1 MTEAFVRIF
10 NMSISAS
17 WIVLVVLV
25 LRGMLRKAP
34 RWTIV
39 LLWGVVALRLV
50 CPISLESGMSLL
62 PSAETISPQILTEP
76 FAGIHSG
83 IDLVDNAVNPVIRDA
98 YTVTDVEKSG
108 HTFVLGV
115 KFFSRIWVCGM
126 IALSV
131 YTVFSYDRLRRKV
144 ATAVRYRENIYQ
156 SEYVTSPFILGVLR
170 PRIYVPY
177 DMEAQELTHVLAHER
192 AHISR
197 GDHWWKPLG
206 YVLLAIHWFNPL
218 MWLAYTMLCRDIELA
233 CDEKVIRELNSEQ
246 RADYTQ
252 ALLACSVS
260 HRSIAAC
267 PLAFGEVG
275 VKDRVRSVMQYKKPG
290 FWMLFLAILACLGVM
305 VCFLTNPKRASFTIR
320 IVVPAGS
327 EEPFVYSEEEIS
339 PLKNYVIVSSGEGL
353 GDTEVIL
360 KPVYVEYE
368 NVYEPAI
375 YMTPGMPVKLF
386 AEKGGWFKIGIN
398 MQNPTQQDKE
408 VFVEV
413 KYVEVRIADGAEVSY
428 DKNQVDW
435 VVNPFA
441 SKALCVRIE
450 ETEPGESTEPKYNWF
465 DITPFENVT
474 LPGVNTAEFS
484 IERVSDFVQI
494 TFETP
499 LYQDGYETHGL
510 QMKLG
515 EWIRLTTKKDGGTAY
530 TFYFADWSEMYAD
543 KIHTITVQNYT
554 AQEIGRGEGRPL
566 VKMTEEDAQ
575 TLLEIVGEVTEK
587 HQGSTDC
594 LRDCAINI
602 NGRLFYYH
610 SSCGT
615 VYEPNLAV
623 MSTLSSKEVADPGIS
638 YHLTEAQ
645 QAEVNEILKKYI
657 TLQE

>member
-1 MTEAFVRIF
+1 MTEAFVQIV

-17 WIVLVVLV
+17 WVVLAVLV
-25 LRGMLRKAP
+25 LRGVLRKAP
-34 RWTIV
+34 KWTMV
-39 LLWGVVALRLV
+39 LLWGIVALRLV
-50 CPISLESGMSLL
+50 CPITMESAMSLL

-98 YTVTDVEKSG
+98 YTITEIEKSG
-108 HTFVLGV
+108 QTFVLGV
-115 KFFSRIWVCGM
+115 RFFSRIWVCGM
-126 IALSV
+126 VALSI
-131 YTVFSYDRLRRKV
+131 YTMFSYSKLRRKV

-170 PRIYVPY
+170 PRIYVSY
-177 DMEAQELTHVLAHER
+177 GMEPQQLAHVLAHER
-192 AHISR
+192 AHIHR

-206 YVLLAIHWFNPL
+206 YLLLMIHWFNPL
-218 MWLAYTMLCRDIELA
+218 MWLAYTLFCRDMELA

-252 ALLACSVS
+252 ALLSLSVS

-290 FWMLFLAILACLGVM
+290 FWLIVLAVLACLGVA
-305 VCFLTNPKRASFTIR
+305 VCFLTDPKQDSFTIR

-339 PLKNYVIVSSGEGL
+339 PREDYVIVSSGEGL

-398 MQNPTQQDKE
+398 MQNPTDQDKE

-413 KYVEVRIADGAEVSY
+413 KYVEVRIADEAGPYPEKETILSGENAT
-428 DKNQVDW
+428 DW
-435 VVNPFA
+435 N
-441 SKALCVRIE
+441 
-450 ETEPGESTEPKYNWF
+450 
-465 DITPFENVT
+465 ENI
-474 LPGVNTAEFS
+474 G
-484 IERVSDFVQI
+484 ERVNA
-494 TFETP
+494 E
-499 LYQDGYETHGL
+499 
-510 QMKLG
+510 
-515 EWIRLTTKKDGGTAY
+515 
-530 TFYFADWSEMYAD
+530 YAD
-543 KIHTITVQNYT
+543 KMYYTIRIQNYT
-554 AQEIGRGEGRPL
+554 AQEIGRGEERPL
-566 VKMTEEDAQ
+566 VDMAEEDAQ
-575 TLLEIVGEVTEK
+575 TLLQIVVEAEEIFE
-587 HQGSTDC
+587 GSTDC

-610 SSCGT
+610 SGCGT
-615 VYEPNLAV
+615 FYEADLSV
-623 MSTLSSKEVADPGIS
+623 MSTVSSVEVGNPGMS
-638 YHLTEAQ
+638 YRLTEAQ
-645 QAEVNEILKKYI
+645 KNEVNEILKKYI